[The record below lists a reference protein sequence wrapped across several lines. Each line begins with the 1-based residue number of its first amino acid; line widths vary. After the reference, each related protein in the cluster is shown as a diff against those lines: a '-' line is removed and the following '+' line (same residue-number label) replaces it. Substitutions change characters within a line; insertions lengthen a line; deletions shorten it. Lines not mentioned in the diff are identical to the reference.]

1 MLRVYVAGKY
11 NGPNVIDVLKNM
23 RKGIALSGEVMK
35 AGMAPFCPWLDFQ
48 LGLTDDFTVEQF
60 RACSMEWVKCSD
72 AMLLVE
78 GWENS
83 QGVADEI
90 IVAHQFNVQIF
101 SKLEDLIYWKNS
113 MDRVTIGCSDS

>member
-11 NGPNVIDVLKNM
+11 NGPDVLAIATNI
-23 RKGIALSGEVMK
+23 RKGNRLSADVMK

-48 LGLTDDFTVEQF
+48 LALTDDFTVEQF
-60 RACSMEWVKCSD
+60 KACSMEWVKCAD

-90 IVAHQFNVQIF
+90 VVAHQFEVRIF
-101 SKLEDLIYWKNS
+101 HKLEDLVKWQKQWEAG
-113 MDRVTIGCSDS
+113 TIGYFD